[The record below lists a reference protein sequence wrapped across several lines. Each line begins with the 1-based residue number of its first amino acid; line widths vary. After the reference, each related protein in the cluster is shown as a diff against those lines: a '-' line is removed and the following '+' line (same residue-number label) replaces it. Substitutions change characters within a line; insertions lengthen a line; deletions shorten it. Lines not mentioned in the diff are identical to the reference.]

1 MIRKADIILLVTL
14 LVLSFLPEGIFWAS
28 NDDHNPSKVVAVVT
42 VNGKEYKTVHPTGH
56 RGTDTFTIH
65 TDAGYNMIVVKDET
79 IGIVEADCPD
89 QVCVHEGFLSK
100 PGETSVCLP
109 HKVMIEVR
117 ADDSADPDIIRA
129 R

>member
-1 MIRKADIILLVTL
+1 MIRKSDIILLVTL
-14 LVLSFLPEGIFWAS
+14 LILSFIPEGIFWAYS
-28 NDDHNPSKVVAVVT
+28 KDDAQAKVVAVVT
-42 VNGKEYKTVHPTGH
+42 VDGKEYKTIPLTGH
-56 RGTDTFTIH
+56 VGTDTFTIH
-65 TDAGYNMIVVKDET
+65 TGAGYNEIRVHDES

-89 QVCVHEGFLSK
+89 QVCVHEGFLSR

-117 ADDSADPDIIRA
+117 AADSADPDIIRA